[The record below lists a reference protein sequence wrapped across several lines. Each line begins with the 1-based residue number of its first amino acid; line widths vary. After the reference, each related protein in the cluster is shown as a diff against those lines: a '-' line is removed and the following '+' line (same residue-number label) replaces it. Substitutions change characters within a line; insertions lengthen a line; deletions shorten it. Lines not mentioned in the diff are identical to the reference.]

1 MAEPTFRGRG
11 GRDRA
16 RRRLYGD
23 GKNSHGLACI
33 WFKPKAIWAD
43 TAFDPVSTSGSSA
56 NNAPH
61 GSGRDD
67 VVRIKCPK
75 LDCQRILAVPI
86 NARGKLVRC
95 RNCGTNIK
103 IPAAPRQA
111 PAPPRADKNDRG
123 DKKDNERSAA

>member
-1 MAEPTFRGRG
+1 M
-11 GRDRA
+11 
-16 RRRLYGD
+16 
-23 GKNSHGLACI
+23 S
-33 WFKPKAIWAD
+33 
-43 TAFDPVSTSGSSA
+43 SSGSSA
-56 NNAPH
+56 TNGSS

-95 RNCGTNIK
+95 KNCGTNIK

-111 PAPPRADKNDRG
+111 PAPPPRSDKGDRNDR
-123 DKKDNERSAA
+123 KDEKHAA